1 MAFTNENTREFGKP
15 GGRPRGRRSKSKLS
29 LREFAG
35 MVVMDSMVL
44 QRILKQAR
52 AGTLPPRLMLE
63 LLRYYGGKPPD
74 RVEVPKSTGDDE
86 RAALER
92 VNRLSKEERYQYADL
107 LRKMEGHP
115 AQPAPAVRP
124 NPATR
129 KIIEV
134 PVTPAPLEVAEPADI
149 ATTGSPGPARPTIA
163 PGPARESQPAPV
175 AGNEMVGTPRVAVKD
190 NGNGAQPSRRVRD
203 VHDPDDT
210 GHRVECRRCRAEWRA
225 RP

>member
-1 MAFTNENTREFGKP
+1 MACTNENAREFGKP

-52 AGTLPPRLMLE
+52 AGTLHPRVLVE
-63 LLRYYGGKPPD
+63 LFHYYGGRPPSKPEPPPPD
-74 RVEVPKSTGDDE
+74 PTRAE
-86 RAALER
+86 RRAR
-92 VNRLSKEERYQYADL
+92 IDRLSKKERLQYADL
-107 LRKMEGHP
+107 LLKMEGQP

-149 ATTGSPGPARPTIA
+149 ATTGSPVPARATIA

-175 AGNEMVGTPRVAVKD
+175 AGNEMLGTPRVAVKG

-203 VHDPDDT
+203 GHDPDDT
-210 GHRVECRRCRAEWRA
+210 GHRVECRPCRAEWRA

>member
-1 MAFTNENTREFGKP
+1 MGVQKRNRRGGRKP
-15 GGRPRGRRSKSKLS
+15 GSMKSGDTP
-29 LREFAG
+29 LRELATSI
-35 MVVMDSMVL
+35 VTDPKVQQTL
-44 QRILKQAR
+44 LAQAR

-107 LRKMEGHP
+107 LRKMEGQP

-149 ATTGSPGPARPTIA
+149 ATTGSPVPARATIA
-163 PGPARESQPAPV
+163 PGPARDSQPAPV
-175 AGNEMVGTPRVAVKD
+175 AGNEMLGTPRVAVKG

-203 VHDPDDT
+203 GHDPDDT
-210 GHRVECRRCRAEWRA
+210 GHRVECRLCRAEWRA